1 MIGSIVKIQDQNS
14 DLNNSQGEI
23 INIDDSNATVMILRP
38 QTIERKQAWNCI
50 VENVDLR
57 KLVIM

>member
-1 MIGSIVKIQDQNS
+1 MLGNIVKIQDRSS
-14 DLNNSQGEI
+14 DLNNSQGEV

-38 QTIERKQAWNCI
+38 YTLEHKQAWNCI